1 MKPRIIVCGLG
12 RTGYKIFGLLRQQG
26 AAVVGISNRPIG
38 GEQNEAIIVGD
49 LRSPATLVKA
59 GIKHAHTLVLANDDD
74 AINLGILTQA
84 RLINPRIRIVNR
96 LFNQTLGERLDTV
109 LPAHVSM
116 SVSALAAPIFSFA
129 ALGSKA
135 IGQLELYEKIWPIQ
149 EIVIDRNCPWHGLK
163 LSDLWDDPS
172 RMLIYY
178 LPKEGEIDLV
188 SAVVKEKELQT
199 GDRLIVGIKPTLRT
213 KRRSFWQKSLEAIAN
228 LRQYRRYANSIAIV
242 TLSLL
247 IMIFVATLLYVS
259 VNYGTPI
266 VDALYFSVGMITGA
280 GGKEDVV
287 EKAPSSIK
295 IFTVLMMIVGA
306 GVVGIYY
313 ALLNDFILGSRLKQF
328 WDAARVPK
336 HNHYILCG
344 LGAIGIQIVRQLQ
357 SQGHEVVII
366 ESNDNNRFLHTARS
380 LGVPVILED
389 ARLEATLQAANID
402 RAEAIIVVTSDD
414 LVNVEIALTA
424 KAVSPRISVV
434 VRAQDSQFA
443 RSIQEVFEFD
453 NVLCATELAAPSFA
467 AAALGGR
474 ILGNGMTDDLLWVAI
489 ATLITSKHPFCGKI
503 VKESAIKTN
512 FVPLYIERQKY
523 LIHSWE
529 ILEARLMAG
538 DVLYLTMPA
547 NRLEQLWRTNDSE
560 MVVS

>member
-1 MKPRIIVCGLG
+1 MKPKIIVCGLG
-12 RTGYKIFGLLRQQG
+12 RTGYNIFGLLRQQG
-26 AAVVGISNRPIG
+26 AAVVGISDCPIS
-38 GEQNEAIIVGD
+38 GEPNEAIVVGD
-49 LRSPATLVKA
+49 LRSPATLVNA
-59 GIKHAHTLVLANDDD
+59 GIKHAHTLVLASDDD

-135 IGQLELYEKIWPIQ
+135 IGQLELYNKIWPIQ
-149 EIVIDRNCPWHGLK
+149 EIVIDPHCPWQGLK

-188 SAVVKEKELQT
+188 SAVDQGKVLEK
-199 GDRLIVGIKPTLRT
+199 GDRIIVGIKPTLRA
-213 KRRSFWQKSLEAIAN
+213 KRRSFWQKLLEAIAN
-228 LRQYRRYANSIAIV
+228 LHQYRRYANSLAIV

-247 IMIFVATLLYVS
+247 SVIFVATLLYVS
-259 VNYGTPI
+259 VNYGTPV

-280 GGKEDVV
+280 GGEEDVV

-295 IFTVLMMIVGA
+295 IFTILMMIVGA

-344 LGAIGIQIVRQLQ
+344 MGAIGIQIVRQLQ

-366 ESNDNNRFLHTARS
+366 ESDDNNRFLHTARS
-380 LGVPVILED
+380 LGVPIILED
-389 ARLEATLQAANID
+389 ARLEATLKAANID

-424 KAVSPRISVV
+424 KAVAPRISVV

-443 RSIQEVFEFD
+443 RSIQEIFEFD
-453 NVLCATELAAPSFA
+453 NVLCPTELAAPSFA

-489 ATLITSKHPFCGKI
+489 ATLITSNHPFCGKI
-503 VKESAIKTN
+503 VKESAMDSN
-512 FVPLYIERQKY
+512 FVPLYIERKGY

-560 MVVS
+560 IVVS